1 MIGGRLSGG
10 SMVCEFNKNHEKNM
24 LGVMISLDFIFFF
37 VDDKEKTNL
46 IARSSHG
53 IFTAKDI

>member
-1 MIGGRLSGG
+1 
-10 SMVCEFNKNHEKNM
+10 M